1 MVLLACWLGRYGQV
15 VERPVWCR
23 LQQELAQF
31 RQQCLLP
38 LRELRLGALQLKP
51 DWLAAQTKRQLLTT
65 EIELEWLQQ
74 QRMLE
79 LLPWT
84 AGTFEPVA
92 GSSVARATANLCNLF
107 EAIKLNSI
115 DYNILLKEFA
125 EFDVID
131 SASKD

>member
-31 RQQCLLP
+31 RLQCLLP

-79 LLPWT
+79 LLPWSQ
-84 AGTFEPVA
+84 GTFGGEA
-92 GSSVARATANLCNLF
+92 GSSVARAAANLHNLF
-107 EAIKLNSI
+107 EAIALNAI
-115 DYNILLKEFA
+115 DYNMLLRNFA
-125 EFDVID
+125 EFDAID
-131 SASKD
+131 SVSKD